1 MKLNT
6 ASPGYVVFF
15 AIAFS
20 GVFTAAVVTLQ
31 VVAAP
36 IIERNEAVRDER
48 ALVKVFELH
57 EDVDALTPEEVAALV
72 ATHVQDDLVVTDPES
87 GQTFTVYRAYDEEG
101 GLVTCLETSCII
113 ACWALGGLC
122 LRP

>member
-6 ASPGYVVFF
+6 ASPGYVVCF
-15 AIAFS
+15 AIVFS

-48 ALVKVFELH
+48 ALVKVFELSKN
-57 EDVDALTPEEVAALV
+57 VDALSADEVAATV
-72 ATHVQDDLVVTDPES
+72 AKQVKDDLVVTDPES
-87 GQTFTVYRAYDEEG
+87 GQRFTVYRA
-101 GLVTCLETSCII
+101 
-113 ACWALGGLC
+113 
-122 LRP
+122 